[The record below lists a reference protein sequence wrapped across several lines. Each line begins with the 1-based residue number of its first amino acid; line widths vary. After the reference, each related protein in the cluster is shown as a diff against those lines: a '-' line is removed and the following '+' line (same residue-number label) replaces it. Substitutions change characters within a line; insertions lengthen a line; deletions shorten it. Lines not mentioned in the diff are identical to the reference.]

1 MVWSCEFTAFT
12 KIFAWAGCA
21 PEWPNVLKMQF
32 PFLYKSQ
39 LYTRQNFAK
48 RWKSWF
54 GTHWPDFVEN
64 HPKNF
69 RHVGFLQKMWGKS
82 RSEGVFGIS
91 ELQTILDTPQSLCFE
106 REANLKTE
114 KFRKMSP
121 FVKKVQW
128 IPWTWPY
135 ERGQRKVARRGRSG
149 DLDSAHP
156 PPSFPPTR
164 AFLDSWSH
172 NLLEHCLGIYQF
184 NYGLGMK
191 MQKSVFSK
199 NNSGGNRN
207 ASYTWGALHFLQKN
221 ALDPPKRGVFARFGS
236 RALHQKNGTRKF
248 EVYPNK

>member
-1 MVWSCEFTAFT
+1 MSIKWASVGASQRPSRLSNPTSTLFRDGWYLPPPPTHTCFQEGVIDRNDWLERTTGTTDRNAWQEPLTRTMVWSCEFTAFT

-64 HPKNF
+64 HPKIF

-106 REANLKTE
+106 REAHLNSK
-114 KFRKMSP
+114 SSA
-121 FVKKVQW
+121 KK
-128 IPWTWPY
+128 
-135 ERGQRKVARRGRSG
+135 
-149 DLDSAHP
+149 
-156 PPSFPPTR
+156 
-164 AFLDSWSH
+164 SH
-172 NLLEHCLGIYQF
+172 FWVPIQ
-184 NYGLGMK
+184 
-191 MQKSVFSK
+191 
-199 NNSGGNRN
+199 
-207 ASYTWGALHFLQKN
+207 
-221 ALDPPKRGVFARFGS
+221 
-236 RALHQKNGTRKF
+236 
-248 EVYPNK
+248 